1 MELLCV
7 LAAVAALFCGCA
19 VLTLKCR
26 VPASVAPLTALS
38 AIVAVLT
45 LAAMAGVLYPAAW
58 LLYLLCL
65 AGGVWVAA
73 SCRGSTG
80 AAQRLFTPGS
90 VLFWGMAL
98 AFTVYFF
105 VRQPMAT
112 DFDELSLWATAV
124 KITKVNDSLY
134 ATAEL
139 GTPWAATQNPGLPLL
154 AYFFQFF
161 GDYADWKIYVGYDI
175 LYFSVFAAV
184 VGAVPREK
192 WRVAV
197 PMAAVLWCVPFFFTN
212 YNHTIYLTTTYMT
225 SYGDVPAG
233 LVFGGAVAAWLAL
246 RQNSAPKWAVLPIL
260 ALSANIKANTFVL
273 ALVAAGLVAVDEW
286 LFADDG
292 DFKAGL
298 LPRTGFSLACFAAPM
313 AIYYLWNV
321 RYVGWLVSRSASDS
335 GVGETSAPL
344 SAVVVNGIKIL
355 LGQPVEGFYAEREAQ
370 FRTAMAD
377 MGHQFWTSDG
387 KLSMIGQGRNVVAL
401 IAIVFAVA
409 ILAAASRRLKAR
421 IAVIGVLSG
430 VCFLGYNL
438 MLALSYGF
446 IFKTFQAEQLTD
458 YNRYIYSYYIGWFI
472 LALGCLS
479 VALLPQ
485 ITVKGGADGPTAV
498 FAATR
503 RQPQAAFELFV
514 LVLACGMLFRQ
525 SQLILP
531 QLSVLGFADSEFT
544 DRRAERAEAE
554 LVCSYLAPDDRV
566 FYVGQGDNGE
576 GWFSAVFDFYPIL
589 VDYSGTVTT
598 DPDTG
603 ETKMIG
609 GGGELGLPELQ
620 PAEGVKNTYY
630 HGFTAQE
637 LDDIV
642 RGNGCTVLYIQ
653 TLDDIF
659 VQSYADLFTDKLA
672 AAQSGETLLYRV
684 TDAGFAPMPMEV
696 ERHELRRRS
705 PHKPLQKLPKPQ
717 SIPQGLGSMFKAQ
730 ISIFPP
736 GKYQRP
742 ARFERGV
749 SILRPLPMPLGTLC
763 VIGIVLNLDLE
774 LLIDVGW
781 IVCHDFIDCFLNFV
795 GIFIV
800 CELRRGLCQPH
811 KQARRVIAVIHV
823 ILIPLLELII
833 RIVGIIER
841 GQKATNHNSKPL
853 FPVITFQVHHKR
865 WIQERHTPVQ
875 SLYKCNRFATS
886 LSLLTT
892 WPKTTK
898 PWFWALR
905 VSRFHPNQKNSG
917 TLTACCRKLRQ
928 PE

>member
-7 LAAVAALFCGCA
+7 LSAVLALFCACA

-26 VPASVAPLTALS
+26 VPAAVAPLTALS
-38 AIVAVLT
+38 LIVAVLT
-45 LAAMAGVLYPAAW
+45 LAAMAGALYPAAW
-58 LLYLLCL
+58 ALYALCL
-65 AGGVWVAA
+65 AGGVWLIVT
-73 SCRGSTG
+73 RKTHVG
-80 AAQRLFTPGS
+80 AAQKLFTPGG

-98 AFTVYFF
+98 AFAVYFF
-105 VRQPMAT
+105 VRQPLSA
-112 DFDELSLWATAV
+112 DYDELSLWSTAV
-124 KITKVNDSLY
+124 KITKVNNDLY

-161 GDYADWKIYVGYDI
+161 GEYADWKIYVGYDI

-184 VGAVPREK
+184 VGALPREK
-192 WRVAV
+192 WRAAV
-197 PMAAVLWCVPFFFTN
+197 PLAAVLWCVPFFFTN

-246 RQNSAPKWAVLPIL
+246 RQENAPKWAVLPIL
-260 ALSANIKANTFVL
+260 ALAANIKANTFVL
-273 ALVAAGLVAVDEW
+273 SLVAAGLVAVDEW
-286 LFADDG
+286 LFADG
-292 DFKAGL
+292 AFKDGL
-298 LPRTGFSLACFAAPM
+298 LKRTGFSLACFAAPM
-313 AIYYLWNV
+313 AVYYLWNV
-321 RYVGWLVSRSASDS
+321 RYVGLLVAKSAGDS

-355 LGQPVEGFYAEREAQ
+355 LGQPVEGFYAEREPQ
-370 FRTAMAD
+370 FRQAMAD

-401 IAIVFAVA
+401 TAVVFIVA

-472 LALGCLS
+472 LALACLS

-485 ITVKGGADGPTAV
+485 IELKCTVDGPTAAIV
-498 FAATR
+498 TTR
-503 RQPQAAFELFV
+503 RETAPAFELFV
-514 LVLACGMLFRQ
+514 LLLACGMLFRQ
-525 SQLILP
+525 NQLILP

-544 DRRAERAEAE
+544 DRRAERAEAA
-554 LVCSYLAPDDRV
+554 LVCSYLSPDDRV

-598 DPDTG
+598 DPETG
-603 ETKMIG
+603 VTTMIG

-630 HGFTAQE
+630 HGFTAEE
-637 LDDIV
+637 LNTIV
-642 RGNGCTVLYIQ
+642 RENGCTVLYIQ

-672 AAQSGETLLYRV
+672 AAQSGQTLLYRV
-684 TDAGFAPMPMEV
+684 TDAGFAPVEMEV
-696 ERHELRRRS
+696 R
-705 PHKPLQKLPKPQ
+705 
-717 SIPQGLGSMFKAQ
+717 AQ
-730 ISIFPP
+730 
-736 GKYQRP
+736 
-742 ARFERGV
+742 
-749 SILRPLPMPLGTLC
+749 
-763 VIGIVLNLDLE
+763 
-774 LLIDVGW
+774 
-781 IVCHDFIDCFLNFV
+781 
-795 GIFIV
+795 
-800 CELRRGLCQPH
+800 
-811 KQARRVIAVIHV
+811 
-823 ILIPLLELII
+823 
-833 RIVGIIER
+833 
-841 GQKATNHNSKPL
+841 
-853 FPVITFQVHHKR
+853 
-865 WIQERHTPVQ
+865 
-875 SLYKCNRFATS
+875 
-886 LSLLTT
+886 
-892 WPKTTK
+892 
-898 PWFWALR
+898 
-905 VSRFHPNQKNSG
+905 
-917 TLTACCRKLRQ
+917 
-928 PE
+928 